1 MILGISRNLHRDL
14 AVIGLLLFLVG
25 FSPGFG
31 ADGLTVSA
39 REAGVA
45 GRRTVSIAS
54 TGISNLA
61 GLQFDVTWAPGTV
74 ALGAMRAGP
83 GITGLGA
90 VLEQSLIVGPA
101 SLGFFWFDPNL
112 APRTLEPGAVLFEF
126 DLEAKSQT
134 TGKVPV
140 AIEGL
145 VASSPEAVIDLTGST
160 VQVDFGGGPK
170 PPPSVLLSVGT
181 APAGGWTSPASV
193 PLEAQVDGRGNV
205 IRAVQFLV
213 DGQVVGEDATAPYGM
228 TWSNAGAGSRSVVA
242 RVLHGVDGV
251 VESVPVRLEIGAPMP
266 TVTLKVGAPPVGGWV
281 APASIPLEAEVH
293 PAGNPVLAVLFL
305 ADGQVVGESATPGNA
320 ATWVGAGAGSRTV
333 VARAVFGSGQTLDSP
348 GVVVV
353 VSPGVVSGQPA
364 LTLAMSPVVGPGGTR
379 TITVAST
386 GLSDLAGLQFNIVWA
401 AASMTLGKIR
411 MGPGGIALGATLEQ
425 SFITDPASVGFFW
438 FDPDLIGR
446 LVAPGVVLFEF
457 DVQPKPGVSAPV
469 PVSIEDVVAASPDAV
484 MRVGGTSSMLDLLG
498 GATLSPGVT
507 LKVGSAPAG
516 GWIAPASVPLEA
528 VVEARG
534 AAIAKVLFLADGQVI
549 GEDATLPYAIT
560 WSGVVSGTKSLVA
573 RAVHGA
579 NQTVDSVPAELVVG
593 KVPALPPL
601 NLRLEPDGRLTF
613 TWSGPARLMSSPS
626 LTQDFAPVP
635 NAASGHQVVPGASEG
650 FYRLSP

>member
-1 MILGISRNLHRDL
+1 MILGISRTLHRALL
-14 AVIGLLLFLVG
+14 AAGFLLLLG
-25 FSPGFG
+25 WSTALEAG
-31 ADGLTVSA
+31 GLTVSA
-39 REAGVA
+39 RESGVA
-45 GRRTVSIAS
+45 GRRIVSIAS

-74 ALGAMRAGP
+74 ALGALRAGP

-90 VLEQSLIVGPA
+90 VLEQSLIMGP
-101 SLGFFWFDPNL
+101 SSVGFFWFDANL
-112 APRTLEPGAVLFEF
+112 APRALEPGAVLFEF
-126 DLEAKSQT
+126 DLDARSQT
-134 TGKVPV
+134 TGKVLV
-140 AIEGL
+140 AVEGV
-145 VASSPEAVIDLTGST
+145 VASSPEAVIDVSGST

-181 APAGGWTSPASV
+181 APAGGWISPAIV
-193 PLEAQVDGRGNV
+193 PLEARVDGQGNV
-205 IRAVQFLV
+205 IRSVQFLV

-228 TWSNAGAGSRSVVA
+228 TWSNAGAGSRLVVA

-281 APASIPLEAEVH
+281 APASIPLEAEVQ

-333 VARAVFGSGQTLDSP
+333 VARVVFGSGQTLDSP
-348 GVVVV
+348 GVLVT
-353 VSPGVVSGQPA
+353 VSPGAGSGSPA
-364 LTLAMSPVVGPGGTR
+364 LTLAPSRVIGAGGTR
-379 TITVAST
+379 TITVSST
-386 GLSDLAGLQFNIVWA
+386 GLSDLAGLQFNIVWP

-411 MGPGGIALGATLEQ
+411 MGPGGVALGATLEQ
-425 SFITDPASVGFFW
+425 SFIVDPASVGFFW

-446 LVAPGVVLFEF
+446 AIPPGVVLFEF
-457 DVQPKPGVSAPV
+457 DVQPKPGVSAEV
-469 PVSIEDVVAASPDAV
+469 PVAIEEVVAGSPDAV
-484 MRVGGTSSMLDLLG
+484 MQVVGSSVMLDLSG

-549 GEDATLPYAIT
+549 GEDASPPYTIT
-560 WSGVVSGTKSLVA
+560 WSGVVPGTKSLVA

-626 LTQDFAPVP
+626 LTQAFAPVP
-635 NAASGHQVVPGASEG
+635 NAASGHQVAPGASEA